1 MGATLIKNG
10 KSNRI
15 GEYLKD
21 EKEREDF
28 MSSVYSR
35 IVDSIKEIP
44 DIIDNMIF
52 VFDTF
57 DTKCFRYQIFS
68 EYKANR
74 KKHHTAYDYQSFKQC
89 QKDFMD
95 FLAENGINTIEIPRL
110 EADDIIG
117 KLCEISIEK
126 KQNSIILTGDSDL
139 KQLLHTSKNC
149 CISMYDMDKKIVF
162 VSDDFNINK
171 IVDNSGDE
179 FGGIMSDDITQDKI
193 IKFFQKIDY
202 VNSKQQLLTKVISGD
217 KGDNISSCMSYVR
230 GTSTMG
236 VTDKRMDEIFKN
248 NEFDDIEISWDYVEK
263 KIVPALNEVLKTKK
277 ILDVFPDPKKF
288 IESFNINKKL
298 IDICSNEFDENDIKN
313 IIRVFDMIN
322 KNSRNKFLSIKR
334 FESKAKDWDENLW

>member
-1 MGATLIKNG
+1 
-10 KSNRI
+10 
-15 GEYLKD
+15 
-21 EKEREDF
+21 
-28 MSSVYSR
+28 
-35 IVDSIKEIP
+35 
-44 DIIDNMIF
+44 
-52 VFDTF
+52 
-57 DTKCFRYQIFS
+57 
-68 EYKANR
+68 
-74 KKHHTAYDYQSFKQC
+74 
-89 QKDFMD
+89 
-95 FLAENGINTIEIPRL
+95 
-110 EADDIIG
+110 
-117 KLCEISIEK
+117 
-126 KQNSIILTGDSDL
+126 
-139 KQLLHTSKNC
+139 
-149 CISMYDMDKKIVF
+149 MYDMDKKIVF